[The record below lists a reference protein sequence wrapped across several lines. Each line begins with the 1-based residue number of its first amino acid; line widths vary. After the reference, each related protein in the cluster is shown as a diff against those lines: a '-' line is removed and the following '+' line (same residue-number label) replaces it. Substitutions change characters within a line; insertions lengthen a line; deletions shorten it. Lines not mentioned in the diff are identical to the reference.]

1 MTWGFGSPRK
11 HVVFHSNPFLNV
23 DKEEAEKKTLKL
35 LDSITTSQEYVT
47 RKNQQK
53 HNRTDANH
61 WTAIYIFDVA
71 LEKKGKSSRLDAVC
85 EYFESIYPKELF
97 YAAKSK
103 TQLEPLYDSIPEGKQ
118 YIFIGVEDGTSV
130 LKDRKKKDK
139 NRSKTRRHI
148 CKKKTGMQAGVLI
161 QYVGTHRWW
170 EIDPLL
176 KGDNTLVAF
185 GSKTDE
191 MSDWDSIQEK
201 KWISLDGLAF
211 LDKKEGI
218 INKIETSKG
227 KRNSKQLERDF
238 GFWYGMAIVRNS
250 ITKRLSVFYLP
261 EIDRDDL
268 FDLIL
273 TEKEEKP
280 IPIYLPHVFDS
291 LDVFDWKDK
300 IFDELKISED
310 YQDFTKYWDALIIK
324 VMNPN
329 VLTTSKHLGSRK
341 DKNYF
346 MLNALSGKKQR
357 LKYWRRH
364 GWFKDDPRP
373 DDKKVWHPVFGY
385 ILNIRGEKLFEQFTL
400 NACKKLEIPYSHK
413 PQITHNN
420 QIYEDDLQIGES
432 IIINLKCGQG
442 VHTYQPKTYKT
453 TRIFAQN
460 GYETYI
466 LYYDLETHLAEIYD
480 KTTILESEGIS
491 VGSETTEIQR
501 QTLSSALSEIFSR
514 LKSSSPSEKTPATIE
529 KKEGT

>member
-1 MTWGFGSPRK
+1 MTWGFGSPRE
-11 HVVFHSNPFLNV
+11 HIVINENRFLKV
-23 DKEEAEKKTLKL
+23 SKEEAEKQTLKL
-35 LDSITTSQEYVT
+35 LDSISPSITYIK
-47 RKNQQK
+47 RKTEQK
-53 HNRTDANH
+53 HKKKDANH
-61 WTAIYIFDVA
+61 WRVKYIFDVA
-71 LEKKGKSSRLDAVC
+71 HEAKGKSGRLDAVSDF
-85 EYFESIYPKELF
+85 FESIYPKDLF
-97 YAAKSK
+97 YTAKSK
-103 TQLEPLYDSIPEGKQ
+103 TKLEPLYDSIPEGKQ
-118 YIFIGVEDGTSV
+118 YLFLGVEDGTGV
-130 LKDRKKKDK
+130 LKNLKNLQK
-139 NRSKTRRHI
+139 NRSKSRRHI
-148 CKKKTGMQAGVLI
+148 AKKKTQKQSGVLF
-161 QYVGTHRWW
+161 QYIGLHRWW
-170 EIDPLL
+170 EIDSLL
-176 KGDNTLVAF
+176 RGDNTLVIF

-191 MSDWDSIQEK
+191 MNWDNIKESQWLTKEG
-201 KWISLDGLAF
+201 LDF
-211 LDKKEGI
+211 LDEKDKI
-218 INKIETSKG
+218 IEKIETEKG
-227 KRNSKQLERDF
+227 RRKSKQLERDSS
-238 GFWYGMAIVRNS
+238 FWYGIALVK
-250 ITKRLSVFYLP
+250 KRGSKSLQVFYLP
-261 EIDRDDL
+261 EVDRADL
-268 FDLIL
+268 FDLIIA
-273 TEKEEKP
+273 EEEEQPKP
-280 IPIYLPHVFDS
+280 VYLPHTFDS
-291 LDVFDWKDK
+291 IDVFDWKDK
-300 IFDELKISED
+300 IFDELNISRD
-310 YQDFTKYWDALIIK
+310 YQDFATYWDALIIR

-400 NACKKLEIPYSHK
+400 NACKKLEIPHSHK

-514 LKSSSPSEKTPATIE
+514 LKSSPPSEKKPTTIE
-529 KKEGT
+529 KKKGA